1 VTDVT
6 GTTWSADHLR
16 VSLFAS
22 EVWSTPV
29 EDVFSGV
36 FGAIPET
43 ITNRPTASETSAVG
57 VWEDFRLD
65 VKRTFNRIDF
75 IVQGVPTEVVG
86 PIPLIKDVKSVLP
99 KFSSLIAKWGST
111 QPKGVIRIALG
122 CNAFLLSQSVEDS
135 YVKLKDL
142 IKVIDIDVARFK
154 EFRFQVNLPKTSSTS
169 PDITINR
176 LSNWASIAIRA
187 ALIGVE
193 APRYFDDKHYVSCS
207 LDVNTD
213 SERTQ
218 PINVD
223 MVEKLTEELSLICTE
238 ILEVG
243 IS

>member
-1 VTDVT
+1 MTD
-6 GTTWSADHLR
+6 GIDTTWSADHLR

-22 EVWSTPV
+22 DVWSTPA
-29 EDVFSGV
+29 EDIFSCV
-36 FGAIPET
+36 FGATPET
-43 ITNRPTASETSAVG
+43 ITHRPAANEASAVG
-57 VWEDFRLD
+57 VWEGLRLE

-75 IVQGVPTEVVG
+75 IVQDVATEVMG
-86 PIPLIKDVKSVLP
+86 PMPLIKDIKSVLP
-99 KFSSLIAKWGST
+99 KFSSLIAKWASA

-154 EFRFQVNLPKTSSTS
+154 EFRFQVNLPKISSFS

-176 LSNWASIAIRA
+176 LSNWASIGIRA

-213 SERTQ
+213 GERTQ
-218 PINVD
+218 PINVVL
-223 MVEKLTEELSLICTE
+223 VEKITAELSQICAE
-238 ILEVG
+238 ILDVG